1 MLGRTAGKM
10 AGMIK
15 GVLLPVITPFVGG
28 KVDIET
34 YKKLLVYYLGK
45 GIHGIIPLGTTGE
58 SPTIEEDEY
67 NEIVEATIDV
77 AKDMVPIYVGVS
89 SNSTRKA
96 IHQIEN
102 LNLYNISGYLVTS
115 PYYNL
120 PSQQGIF
127 EHFAKLADA
136 TDKQILIYNIPYRTG
151 RNVENET
158 ILRLSKVPNIVGI
171 KDSCGIVSQ
180 SIELLRDRDPQ
191 FAIFTGEDMLF
202 YFNIVSGGN
211 GGILASAHLQTDR
224 FVRVWESVQQIDLK
238 TALLEWHKLTRMIPL
253 LFTEPNPAP
262 IKYILAKKGIIASP
276 ELRPPMGTISEGL
289 RIELA
294 HVQTFSQ

>member
-1 MLGRTAGKM
+1 M

-289 RIELA
+289 RIELDRFIIDEA
-294 HVQTFSQ
+294 I

>member
-1 MLGRTAGKM
+1 M
-10 AGMIK
+10 
-15 GVLLPVITPFVGG
+15 ITPFVGG

-262 IKYILAKKGIIASP
+262 IKYILAKKGIIASA

-289 RIELA
+289 RIELDR
-294 HVQTFSQ
+294 FIIDESI

>member
-1 MLGRTAGKM
+1 
-10 AGMIK
+10 
-15 GVLLPVITPFVGG
+15 VITPFVGG

-262 IKYILAKKGIIASP
+262 IKYILAKKGIIASA

-289 RIELA
+289 RIELDR
-294 HVQTFSQ
+294 FIIDESI

>member
-1 MLGRTAGKM
+1 M
-10 AGMIK
+10 
-15 GVLLPVITPFVGG
+15 
-28 KVDIET
+28 DIEA

-45 GIHGIIPLGTTGE
+45 GIHGLVPLGTTGE

-67 NEIVEATIDV
+67 NQIVEATIGVVED
-77 AKDMVPIYVGVS
+77 KVPIYVGVS
-89 SNSTRKA
+89 GNSTRKVMD
-96 IHQIEN
+96 QIEN
-102 LNLYNISGYLVTS
+102 LNPYHITGYLVTS

-127 EHFAKLADA
+127 DHFAQLADA

-158 ILRLSKVPNIVGI
+158 ILRLSKISNIVGI

-180 SIELLRDRDPQ
+180 SIELLRERDPR
-191 FAIFTGEDMLF
+191 FAVFTGEDMLF

-211 GGILASAHLQTDR
+211 GGILASAHLQTER
-224 FVRVWESVQQIDLK
+224 FIRVWESVQDIDLK
-238 TALLEWHKLTRMIPL
+238 TALAEWNKLTKMIPL

-262 IKYILAKKGIIASP
+262 IKYILAKKGIIPSP
-276 ELRPPMGTISEGL
+276 ELRPPMSTISEKL
-289 RIELA
+289 KSELDRLIDSGI
-294 HVQTFSQ
+294 HLTNRCSCRLKGRLERKVRFGNSR